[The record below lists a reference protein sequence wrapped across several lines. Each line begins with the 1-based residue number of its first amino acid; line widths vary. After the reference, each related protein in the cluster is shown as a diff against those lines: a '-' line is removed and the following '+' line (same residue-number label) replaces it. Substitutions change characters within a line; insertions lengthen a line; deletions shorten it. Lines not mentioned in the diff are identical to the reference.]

1 MKDFDKSEDG
11 KLDKGELAELLTVW
25 RQNMHLLQP
34 ARIRI
39 EARPRETKSR
49 QNVLHSLHLY
59 WVSYLKM
66 STP

>member
-11 KLDKGELAELLTVW
+11 KLDKSELAELLTVW
-25 RQNMHLLQP
+25 IQNMHPLPP

-39 EARPRETKSR
+39 EARPCETKSR
-49 QNVLHSLHLY
+49 QHVLHSSHWY